1 VSLSVGALLIGW
13 TAVQIVIDHAFSWWH
28 PVGVLCGAALIVL
41 GLDPTRRPMALGVVG
56 VTGGAVLVAIGV
68 GFVPHVLERTAL
80 GIAAVALTVGGLVL
94 VVDGS
99 RRLLGGRRWS
109 TQTGAGV
116 LVGLLVA
123 VTAWLV
129 APSIAATNVPP
140 SELGARPLDRD
151 LEAHDVVVTTTDGV
165 RLEGWLLPSE
175 HGAAVVLLHGAGS
188 TRSDVLD
195 QATVLHRHGYGVLM
209 IDARGHG
216 ESGGRAM
223 DFGWYGDL
231 DIAAATGYLADEGEI
246 DPARIGVIGMSMGGE
261 EAIGAAATDPL
272 IGAVVAEGATGR
284 TAADKAWLSDEYGWR
299 GTLQEQIEKAQYWV
313 ADYLTAAAPPTALR
327 SAIAAS
333 DDTPFL
339 LIAAGDVD
347 DETAAATYMAAA
359 APDRVTVWTVDGA
372 SHTAG
377 LDTAP
382 DDWEDRVI
390 GFLDRHL
397 RGAE

>member
-1 VSLSVGALLIGW
+1 
-13 TAVQIVIDHAFSWWH
+13 
-28 PVGVLCGAALIVL
+28 VLTI
-41 GLDPTRRPMALGVVG
+41 
-56 VTGGAVLVAIGV
+56 
-68 GFVPHVLERTAL
+68 
-80 GIAAVALTVGGLVL
+80 GGLVL
-94 VVDGS
+94 VVHGS
-99 RRLLGGRRWS
+99 RRLLGGRRWP
-109 TQTGAGV
+109 TQTGGGV

-123 VTAWLV
+123 VSAWLV

-140 SELGARPLDRD
+140 SELGARPLDRG
-151 LEAHDVVVTTTDGV
+151 LEANDVVVTTTDGV
-165 RLEGWLLPSE
+165 SLAGWLLPAE

-246 DPARIGVIGMSMGGE
+246 DPARIGVVGMSMGGE

-284 TAADKAWLSDEYGWR
+284 TATDKAWLSDEYGWR
-299 GTLQEQIEKAQYWV
+299 GALQEQIEKAQYWV
-313 ADYLTAAAPPTALR
+313 ADYLTAAAPPAALR
-327 SAIAAS
+327 SAIASS
-333 DDTPFL
+333 DGTPFL
-339 LIAAGDVD
+339 LVAAGDVEE
-347 DETAAATYMAAA
+347 ETAAATYMASA

-372 SHTAG
+372 SHTGG